1 MKPILLFILFLSGVT
16 HAHAQIPVVDVASL
30 TEAVASLAEL
40 RNQVR
45 LLLKEVSLS
54 TQIQKNTQSHLSR
67 YERALSKR
75 GLIPSEPLGNVLDM
89 IKQERQEAGGMVSDD
104 PNRLRKAFPMYVDM
118 PDPLRFH
125 QHQLET
131 TMSTLEGIL
140 RTSDVHQSSVHRA
153 HGEIDHF
160 KGEIV
165 RATEPQQMR
174 DVHAN
179 LQILHAR
186 ELLLT
191 RQALTTL
198 IHLETIQA
206 ADEVSQNAQ
215 EQMRYQSFV
224 GDDQWVG
231 HSTHYTVKR
240 FLRMPGA
247 Q

>member
-1 MKPILLFILFLSGVT
+1 MKRILFFILFLAAST
-16 HAHAQIPVVDVASL
+16 NTHAQIPVVDVASL

-40 RNQVR
+40 RNQVQ

-67 YERALSKR
+67 YQRALSKR
-75 GLIPSEPLGNVLDM
+75 GLIPSETVGSYLDM
-89 IKQERQEAGGMVSDD
+89 IQHEQQNAGGMVPGN
-104 PNRLRKAFPMYVDM
+104 PNGLQVTFPMYVDVQ
-118 PDPLRFH
+118 DPLAAH
-125 QHQLET
+125 QTKLET

-140 RTSDVHQSSVHRA
+140 RSSDVHQNSVNRA
-153 HGEIDHF
+153 HGELESF
-160 KGEIV
+160 KLEIV

-174 DVHAN
+174 DVQAN

-198 IHLETIQA
+198 TRLETIRA
-206 ADEVSQNAQ
+206 AGQISQNAQ

-224 GDDQWVG
+224 GDDQWVD
-231 HSTHYTVKR
+231 HWPRYDIKR
-240 FLRMPGA
+240 FLTMPEA